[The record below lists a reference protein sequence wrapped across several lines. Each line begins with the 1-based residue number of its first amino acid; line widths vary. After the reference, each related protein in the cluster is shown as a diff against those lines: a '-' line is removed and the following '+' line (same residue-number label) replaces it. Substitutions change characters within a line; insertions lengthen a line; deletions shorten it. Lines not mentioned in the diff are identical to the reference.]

1 MTILHRTIA
10 ALLLV
15 LVGPFLCC
23 TVSSAHPSSEV
34 PFALAVSMN
43 ERVFSCHRSGG
54 RLAFARVKRRVT
66 HHQTFHT
73 MNQSSLTNK
82 SCFEMQEEEEHH
94 HHHHHGRSVQTAVG
108 TVHAVALPS

>member
-54 RLAFARVKRRVT
+54 RLAFVRVKGRVT

-73 MNQSSLTNK
+73 MNQSSLT
-82 SCFEMQEEEEHH
+82 
-94 HHHHHGRSVQTAVG
+94 T
-108 TVHAVALPS
+108 